1 MHSRRMS
8 TFTVILTEPVQPGGS
23 IDRDLRAVAGWA
35 TGDLGALSG
44 TEVQGTFDQYG
55 YIRESEDDLR
65 SDIRSA
71 LHNRREFVVELV
83 N

>member
-1 MHSRRMS
+1 MP
-8 TFTVILTEPVQPGGS
+8 TFNVILAEPVQPGGP
-23 IDRDLRAVAGWA
+23 IDRDLRAVAGAA
-35 TGDLGALSG
+35 TRPLGPLSG

-55 YIRESEDDLR
+55 YIRDSEDDLR

-71 LHNRREFVVELV
+71 LHNRREFVIKLV